1 MVEISRVVINFAM
14 QTNEVM
20 EISSEL
26 LNKAITFYKRLCKK
40 NDPDAVK
47 LTNKFLA
54 ACDTGYST
62 EELHLFFS
70 TYLEVMAHEN
80 EIEYDYFHQYNCSKP
95 KKNHRLDIKSKRQ
108 IQEIANDGLQS
119 SEKENALIQMSTLEE
134 QINQI
139 NLKVKNLAKRL

>member
-1 MVEISRVVINFAM
+1 MFGINPRVVNFAK

-26 LNKAITFYKRLCKK
+26 LDKALIFYRRLCNKY
-40 NDPDAVK
+40 DPDAVK
-47 LTNKFLA
+47 LINKFLS

-70 TYLEVMAHEN
+70 TYLEIKAHEKD
-80 EIEYDYFHQYNCSKP
+80 IDYDFFHQYNSSTP

-119 SEKENALIQMSTLEE
+119 NEKDDALIQISTLEE
-134 QINQI
+134 QINKI
-139 NLKVKNLAKRL
+139 NLKVKLLAKRL